1 MKQLISAAA
10 MGAVVLALATSSAM
24 ALTFK
29 KGQVLGSDGKIYDGA
44 SPEETARLIKNAADG
59 GESAGVRGNSLFVV
73 MDDELVFIPL
83 SDLSGKTKET
93 RMDIVKA
100 HVIANATDLDVDDLQ
115 EEAGNLEAVLES
127 RLAGIE
133 AGIEAG
139 LSATEAVDL
148 DNALATA
155 MTASEQVAAQS
166 ALEEALEAADGVDA
180 EVEALFEDS
189 NSVFDGEGNYVGNRD
204 EMCASGELS
213 DCLNRLSLT

>member
-59 GESAGVRGNSLFVV
+59 GESAGVRGNKLFVV

-100 HVIANATDLDVDDLQ
+100 HVIANATDLDVDELL

-148 DNALATA
+148 DDALATA
-155 MTASEQVAAQS
+155 MAASEQVAAQS

-213 DCLNRLSLT
+213 DC

>member
-29 KGQVLGSDGKIYDGA
+29 KGQVLGSDGKIYGGA

-59 GESAGVRGNSLFVV
+59 GESAGVRGNNLFVV

-100 HVIANATDLDVDDLQ
+100 HVIANATDLDVDDLL

-213 DCLNRLSLT
+213 DC

>member
-10 MGAVVLALATSSAM
+10 MGAVVLALATSSTM

-59 GESAGVRGNSLFVV
+59 GESAGVRGNNLFVV

-100 HVIANATDLDVDDLQ
+100 HVIANATDLDVDELL

-155 MTASEQVAAQS
+155 MIASEQVAAQS

-213 DCLNRLSLT
+213 DC

>member
-59 GESAGVRGNSLFVV
+59 GESAGVRGNNLFVV

-100 HVIANATDLDVDDLQ
+100 HVIANATDLDVDDLL

-139 LSATEAVDL
+139 LSATEAVDP

-166 ALEEALEAADGVDA
+166 ALEEALEAGDGVDA

-189 NSVFDGEGNYVGNRD
+189 NLVFDGEGNYVCNRD

-213 DCLNRLSLT
+213 DC

>member
-1 MKQLISAAA
+1 MKLLISAAA

-59 GESAGVRGNSLFVV
+59 GESAGVRGNNLFVV

-83 SDLSGKTKET
+83 SNLSGKTKET

-100 HVIANATDLDVDDLQ
+100 HLIANATDLDVDELL

-213 DCLNRLSLT
+213 DC

>member
-59 GESAGVRGNSLFVV
+59 GESAGVRGNNLFVV

-100 HVIANATDLDVDDLQ
+100 HVIANATDLEVDELL

-213 DCLNRLSLT
+213 DC

>member
-59 GESAGVRGNSLFVV
+59 GESAGVRGNNPFVV

-100 HVIANATDLDVDDLQ
+100 HVTANATDLDVDELL
-115 EEAGNLEAVLES
+115 EEAGNLAAVLES

-148 DNALATA
+148 DDALATA
-155 MTASEQVAAQS
+155 MAASEQVAAQS

-213 DCLNRLSLT
+213 DC

>member
-59 GESAGVRGNSLFVV
+59 GESAGVRGNNLFVV

-100 HVIANATDLDVDDLQ
+100 YVIANATDLDVDDLL

-139 LSATEAVDL
+139 LSATEAVDV

-155 MTASEQVAAQS
+155 MTALEQVAAQS
-166 ALEEALEAADGVDA
+166 ALEEALEAADGVDV

-189 NSVFDGEGNYVGNRD
+189 NSFFDGEGNYVGNRD

-213 DCLNRLSLT
+213 DC

>member
-59 GESAGVRGNSLFVV
+59 GESAGVRGNNLFVV

-100 HVIANATDLDVDDLQ
+100 HVIANATDLDVDELL

-213 DCLNRLSLT
+213 D

>member
-29 KGQVLGSDGKIYDGA
+29 KGQVLGSDRKIYDGA

-59 GESAGVRGNSLFVV
+59 GESAGVRGNNLFVV

-100 HVIANATDLDVDDLQ
+100 HVIANATDLDVDDLL

-213 DCLNRLSLT
+213 DC

>member
-59 GESAGVRGNSLFVV
+59 GESAGVRGNNLFVV

-100 HVIANATDLDVDDLQ
+100 HVIANATDLDVDDLL

-127 RLAGIE
+127 RLAGIK

-189 NSVFDGEGNYVGNRD
+189 NSIFDGEGNYVGNRD

-213 DCLNRLSLT
+213 DC

>member
-10 MGAVVLALATSSAM
+10 MGAVALALATSSAM

-29 KGQVLGSDGKIYDGA
+29 KRQVLGSDGKIYDGA

-59 GESAGVRGNSLFVV
+59 GESAGVRGNNLFVV
-73 MDDELVFIPL
+73 MDEELVFIPL

-100 HVIANATDLDVDDLQ
+100 HVIANATDLDVDDLL
-115 EEAGNLEAVLES
+115 EEAGNLEAVQES

-133 AGIEAG
+133 ARIEAG

-213 DCLNRLSLT
+213 DC

>member
-10 MGAVVLALATSSAM
+10 MGAVALALATSSAM

-59 GESAGVRGNSLFVV
+59 GESAGVRGNNLFVV

-100 HVIANATDLDVDDLQ
+100 HVIANATDLDVDELL
-115 EEAGNLEAVLES
+115 EEAGNLEAVQES

-133 AGIEAG
+133 ARIEAG

-213 DCLNRLSLT
+213 DC

>member
-59 GESAGVRGNSLFVV
+59 GESAGVRGNNLFVV

-100 HVIANATDLDVDDLQ
+100 HVIANATDLDVDELL
-115 EEAGNLEAVLES
+115 EEAGNLEAVVES

-133 AGIEAG
+133 ARIEAG

-204 EMCASGELS
+204 EMCASGEVS
-213 DCLNRLSLT
+213 DC

>member
-59 GESAGVRGNSLFVV
+59 GESAGVRGNKLFVV

-100 HVIANATDLDVDDLQ
+100 HVIANATDLDVDDLL

-213 DCLNRLSLT
+213 DC

>member
-59 GESAGVRGNSLFVV
+59 GESAGVRGNNLFVV

-100 HVIANATDLDVDDLQ
+100 HVIANATDLDVDDLL

-127 RLAGIE
+127 RLSGIA

-213 DCLNRLSLT
+213 DC

>member
-10 MGAVVLALATSSAM
+10 MGAVVLALATSSTM

-59 GESAGVRGNSLFVV
+59 GESAGVRGNNLFVV

-100 HVIANATDLDVDDLQ
+100 HAIANATDLDVDDLL

-189 NSVFDGEGNYVGNRD
+189 NSVFDGEGNYVGNRH

-213 DCLNRLSLT
+213 DC

>member
-44 SPEETARLIKNAADG
+44 SPKETARLIKNAADG
-59 GESAGVRGNSLFVV
+59 GESAGVRGNNLFVV

-100 HVIANATDLDVDDLQ
+100 HVIANATDLDVDDLL

-204 EMCASGELS
+204 EMCASGEVS
-213 DCLNRLSLT
+213 DC

>member
-59 GESAGVRGNSLFVV
+59 GESAGVRGNNLFVV

-93 RMDIVKA
+93 RMDIIKA
-100 HVIANATDLDVDDLQ
+100 HVIANATDLDVDDLL

-213 DCLNRLSLT
+213 DC

>member
-1 MKQLISAAA
+1 
-10 MGAVVLALATSSAM
+10 MGVVARALATSPAT

-44 SPEETARLIKNAADG
+44 SPDERERLIKNAADG
-59 GESAGVRGNSLFVV
+59 GENAGVRGNNLFVV
-73 MDDELVFIPL
+73 MDDELVFILL

-100 HVIANATDLDVDDLQ
+100 HVIANATDLDVEDLL
-115 EEAGNLEAVLES
+115 EDAGNLEEVLES

-139 LSATEAVDL
+139 LSASESVDL

-155 MTASEQVAAQS
+155 MTASEQVAA
-166 ALEEALEAADGVDA
+166 
-180 EVEALFEDS
+180 
-189 NSVFDGEGNYVGNRD
+189 
-204 EMCASGELS
+204 
-213 DCLNRLSLT
+213 

>member
-1 MKQLISAAA
+1 MKQLISAPA

-59 GESAGVRGNSLFVV
+59 GESAGVRGNNLFVV

-100 HVIANATDLDVDDLQ
+100 HVIANATDLDVDELL

-213 DCLNRLSLT
+213 DC

>member
-10 MGAVVLALATSSAM
+10 MGAVVVALATSSAM

-59 GESAGVRGNSLFVV
+59 GESAGVRGNNLFVV

-100 HVIANATDLDVDDLQ
+100 HVIANATDLDVDELL

-133 AGIEAG
+133 ARIEAG

-213 DCLNRLSLT
+213 DC

>member
-59 GESAGVRGNSLFVV
+59 GESAGVRGNNLFVV

-100 HVIANATDLDVDDLQ
+100 HVIANATDLDVDDLR

-213 DCLNRLSLT
+213 DC

>member
-59 GESAGVRGNSLFVV
+59 GESAGVRGNNLFVV

-100 HVIANATDLDVDDLQ
+100 HVIANATDLDVDELL

-127 RLAGIE
+127 RL

-213 DCLNRLSLT
+213 DC

>member
-10 MGAVVLALATSSAM
+10 MGAVVLALATSSSM

-59 GESAGVRGNSLFVV
+59 GESAGVRGNNLFVV

-100 HVIANATDLDVDDLQ
+100 HVIANATDLDVDELL

-213 DCLNRLSLT
+213 DC

>member
-59 GESAGVRGNSLFVV
+59 GESACVRGNNLFVV

-83 SDLSGKTKET
+83 SNLSGKTKET

-100 HVIANATDLDVDDLQ
+100 HLIANATDLEVDELL

-189 NSVFDGEGNYVGNRD
+189 N
-204 EMCASGELS
+204 
-213 DCLNRLSLT
+213 

>member
-1 MKQLISAAA
+1 MKQLISAAV

-59 GESAGVRGNSLFVV
+59 GESAGVRGNNLFVV

-100 HVIANATDLDVDDLQ
+100 HVIANATDLDVDELL

-213 DCLNRLSLT
+213 DC

>member
-59 GESAGVRGNSLFVV
+59 GESAGVRGNNLFVV

-83 SDLSGKTKET
+83 SDLSGKAKET

-100 HVIANATDLDVDDLQ
+100 HVIANATDLDVDELL

-213 DCLNRLSLT
+213 DC

>member
-59 GESAGVRGNSLFVV
+59 GESAGVRGNNLFVV

-100 HVIANATDLDVDDLQ
+100 HVIANATDLDVDELL

-213 DCLNRLSLT
+213 DC

>member
-59 GESAGVRGNSLFVV
+59 GESAGVRGNNLFVV

-100 HVIANATDLDVDDLQ
+100 HVIANATDLDVDNLL

-139 LSATEAVDL
+139 LSASEAVDL

-155 MTASEQVAAQS
+155 MIASEQVAAQS

-213 DCLNRLSLT
+213 DC

>member
-24 ALTFK
+24 ALSFK
-29 KGQVLGSDGKIYDGA
+29 KGQVLGSDGKIYHGA

-59 GESAGVRGNSLFVV
+59 GESAGVRGNNLFVV

-100 HVIANATDLDVDDLQ
+100 HVIANATDLDVDELL

-213 DCLNRLSLT
+213 DC